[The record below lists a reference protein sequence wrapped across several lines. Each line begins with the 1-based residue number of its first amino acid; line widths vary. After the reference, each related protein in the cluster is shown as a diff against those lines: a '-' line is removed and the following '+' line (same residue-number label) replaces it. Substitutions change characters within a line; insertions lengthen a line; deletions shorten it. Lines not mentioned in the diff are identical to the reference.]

1 MTRRTSQN
9 SPAAVAWD
17 SRPGADSP
25 GEDHT
30 RAEEGG
36 NTRYTNKSLVSVCLS
51 CPTWEKGKFTLG
63 VVHIAATFWMLDGA

>member
-36 NTRYTNKSLVSVCLS
+36 NTRYTNISLVSVFLVQ
-51 CPTWEKGKFTLG
+51 PGKRGSLPLG
-63 VVHIAATFWMLDGA
+63 WSILLRHFGC